1 MYKKREMIEVAR
13 HISPNFSRISPS
25 KRGQVTIFIILGI
38 LLVLALIL
46 VIALKQEVVTFKPG
60 EIIPTQ
66 KGKIENFIST
76 CIEQVGEEALLKI
89 GVQGG
94 YIDIPE
100 EISANAELY
109 LKTSLATTLPY
120 WAYGPNTNIPSLI
133 QIQNRIDRYVE
144 QHVQRC
150 LFGMQAF
157 QENYDLIEKSDITAT
172 TEITD
177 KNVLFNVHWDVEIRN
192 KAGEVV
198 TELIEH
204 QGASRVKLK
213 KMHALAERII
223 NKEMETL
230 KLEDITQDLIALEHS
245 NVPVAGI
252 DISCSK
258 KVWDVEDVKQT
269 LLDLVRINV
278 RELKIKGTNVI
289 EFPEEL
295 TYYQNHYVWDLG
307 EEVDYP
313 TFDVVFDF
321 NQNHPFTF
329 GVTPLSGTKMKSSQS
344 GGSHLLSFLCI
355 QTWKFTYDLSY
366 PVIVRITDEETGYN
380 FETAFTVH
388 VVRNTPYRGDIV
400 SRPSYI
406 VPSTNDED
414 YCQAK
419 NIPMTVRSYELVNN
433 EQTGIYS
440 REPLEGVNTSFTCLR
455 YRCEMG
461 ETEYGYAALGDVAGY
476 TMNFPYCVGGI
487 LRGTKENYKENWTR
501 VVTQPGIE
509 LELDLVPLFTFPVVN
524 ITILKHQLSPNGQI
538 ETAQQLEQPEAAL
551 IKITYSKPGDLPVLP
566 YHESTVV
573 KTRLVDQQ
581 TEEQEKIQ
589 FLAKADFP
597 YQLDINVLDGEHFV
611 GGYKGNWTPSWR
623 DLEQA
628 NAIVFHVLSQENLPE
643 EQMFEFI
650 STLDQQSS
658 LVPPPEIR
666 KP

>member
-1 MYKKREMIEVAR
+1 MYKKRETIEVAR
-13 HISPNFSRISPS
+13 HTSPKFSFIFSS
-25 KRGQVTIFIILGI
+25 KRAQVTIFIILGI

-66 KGKIENFIST
+66 KGKVENFIST

-89 GVQGG
+89 GAQGG

-100 EISANAELY
+100 EISSNAEFY

-120 WAYGPNTNIPSLI
+120 WAYGPNTNIPTI
-133 QIQNRIDRYVE
+133 VQIQDRIDEYLE
-144 QHVQRC
+144 QNVRSC

-157 QENYDLIEKSDITAT
+157 QENYDLIEKSEITAA

-177 KNVLFNVHWDVEIRN
+177 KNILFNVHWDVEIKN
-192 KAGEVV
+192 KAGEVI
-198 TELIEH
+198 TEVIEH
-204 QGASRVKLK
+204 QGESRVKLK

-223 NKEMETL
+223 TKEMETL

-252 DISCSK
+252 DLSCTK
-258 KVWDVEDVKQT
+258 KSWDVQEVKQA

-278 RELKIKGTNVI
+278 RELKIKGTNII

-295 TYYQNHYVWDLG
+295 PYYQNHYVWDIG
-307 EEVDYP
+307 EDVEYP

-344 GGSHLLSFLCI
+344 GGSNLLSFLCI

-366 PVIVRITDEETGYN
+366 PVTVRITDEETGYN
-380 FETAFTVH
+380 FEIAFTVH
-388 VVRNTPYRGDIV
+388 VVKNTPYRGNIA

-414 YCQAK
+414 YCQTK
-419 NIPMTVRSYELVNN
+419 NIPMTVRSYELISN
-433 EQTGIYS
+433 EQTGIYN

-461 ETEYGYAALGDVAGY
+461 ETEYGFAALGDVAGY
-476 TMNFPYCVGGI
+476 TKNFPYCVGGI

-501 VVTQPGIE
+501 VATQPGIE
-509 LELDLVPLFTFPVVN
+509 AELDLVPLFSFPLAN
-524 ITILKHQLSPNGQI
+524 ITVVKHELSPNGQV
-538 ETAQQLEQPEAAL
+538 EVAQQMAATEAAL
-551 IKITYSKPGDLPVLP
+551 LKITSRKPGDLSAQP

-589 FLAKADFP
+589 FLAKADFT
-597 YQLDINVLDGEHFV
+597 YQLEINVLDGEKLI
-611 GGYKGNWTPSWR
+611 GGYKGNWTPAWA
-623 DLEQA
+623 DLQPA
-628 NAIVFHVLSQENLPE
+628 NTITFHVLSKENMPE

-666 KP
+666 